1 MPKRSPANVDK
12 SPEKSR
18 RPLKGVAVDASLR
31 GRGPAKGAPN
41 AGRPP
46 NAWREKMEALRDR
59 WLIAAEVERIVDDP
73 DHPSWFQVGKF
84 VHEATA
90 GRPHQAVDVTSAGE
104 KIAPQTII
112 IGGQTVQ
119 F

>member
-1 MPKRSPANVDK
+1 
-12 SPEKSR
+12 
-18 RPLKGVAVDASLR
+18 
-31 GRGPAKGAPN
+31 
-41 AGRPP
+41 
-46 NAWREKMEALRDR
+46 MEALRDR